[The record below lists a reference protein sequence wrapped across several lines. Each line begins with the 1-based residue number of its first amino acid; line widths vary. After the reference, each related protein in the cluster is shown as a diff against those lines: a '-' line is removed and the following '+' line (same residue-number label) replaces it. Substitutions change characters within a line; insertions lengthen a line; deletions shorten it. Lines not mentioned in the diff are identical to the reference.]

1 MDYIEIR
8 RLEVFARHGCF
19 PEENINGQ
27 YFYVSVR
34 IDPASGSFAATDQL
48 DKTVNYDELCCKIT
62 QWMTEN
68 TFNLI
73 ETCSSF
79 VAEKILME
87 YSGAGRAVVEIEKPQ
102 APVSCKMETVL
113 AHAERS
119 WHTVYLGIGSNMG
132 RREEFLQEALH
143 MLKVSRGIQVT
154 ALSSIYETEPYG
166 VTDQPA
172 FLNGCIGIRT
182 WLDPEALL
190 VRLHEIEYALGR
202 VREMHWGPRTIDLDI
217 LLYDRDVIDTADLHI
232 PHIDMGNRL
241 FVLQP
246 LSEIAGFYRH
256 PISGITIDE
265 MLVKLQESKRSDT

>member
-8 RLEVFARHGCF
+8 RLEVYARHGCF

-34 IDPASGSFAATDQL
+34 VYPASGTFAGEDELET
-48 DKTVNYDELCCKIT
+48 TVNYDELCNKIT
-62 QWMTEN
+62 QWMTEE
-68 TFNLI
+68 TFHLI
-73 ETCSSF
+73 ETCSSYL
-79 VAEKILME
+79 AERILLE
-87 YSGAGRAVVEIEKPQ
+87 YSSVGRAVVEVEKPQ
-102 APVSCKMETVL
+102 APVSCKIDTVL

-119 WHTVYLGIGSNMG
+119 WHSVYLGIGSNMG
-132 RREEFLQEALH
+132 RREQFLQDALL
-143 MLKVSRGIQVT
+143 MLKESAGIKVS

-166 VTDQPA
+166 NTDQPA
-172 FLNGCIGIRT
+172 FLNGCIGIKT

-190 VRLHEIEYALGR
+190 ARLHEIEASLGR
-202 VREMHWGPRTIDLDI
+202 VREIHWGPRTIDLDI
-217 LLYDRDVIDTADLHI
+217 LLYDREIIDTTDLHI

-246 LSEIAGFYRH
+246 LAEIAGFYRH

-265 MLVKLQESKRSDT
+265 MLVKLQESKRS